1 MKLSSQSIR
10 DNQAIAGEFA
20 FCIPN
25 DKTHVCLGKNLSPQ
39 LSWTDAPAGT
49 QSFAI
54 VCVDID
60 VPSVGDNVNV
70 EGLTVAADLPRVD
83 FYHWVLIDLPADTSA
98 IDAGQFSSEVT
109 PCGKAGPGAPLGS
122 RQGINDYTAW
132 FAGDAD
138 MRGDYYGYDGPC
150 PPWNDERIH
159 RYVFTVYAL
168 DVAKLDLDGKFNGGD
183 ALAAMQGHILGQA
196 SITGTYTLNA
206 ALCALRA

>member
-1 MKLSSQSIR
+1 MKLSSQSIL
-10 DNQAIAGEFA
+10 DNQPISGEFA

-39 LSWTDAPAGT
+39 LSWSGAPAGT
-49 QSFAI
+49 KSFAI
-54 VCVDID
+54 FCVDID

-70 EGLTVAADLPRVD
+70 EDREVSADLPRVD
-83 FYHWVLIDLPADTSA
+83 FYHWVLIDLPASISA
-98 IDAGQFSSEVT
+98 VDAAQFSSEVT
-109 PCGKAGPGAPLGS
+109 PCGKAGPGAPLGC

-132 FAGDAD
+132 FAGDPD

-150 PPWNDERIH
+150 PPWNDLRVH

-168 DVAKLDLDGKFNGGD
+168 DVDQLDLAGKFTGAE
-183 ALAAMQGHILGQA
+183 ALASMKGHILGQA

-206 ALCALRA
+206 SLRG

>member
-1 MKLSSQSIR
+1 MKLISQSIQ
-10 DNQAIAGEFA
+10 DNQPIPGEFA

-25 DKTHVCLGKNLSPQ
+25 DKTHVCLGKNLNPQ
-39 LSWTDAPAGT
+39 LSWSESPAGT
-49 QSFAI
+49 KSYAI
-54 VCVDID
+54 LCVDPD

-70 EGLTVAADLPRVD
+70 EGREVSADLPRVD
-83 FYHWVLIDLPADTSA
+83 FTHWVLVDLPPAMTS
-98 IDAGQFSSEVT
+98 IEAGEFSNEVT
-109 PCGKAGPGAPLGS
+109 PCGKAGPGAPFGS

-150 PPWNDERIH
+150 PPWNDQRVH

-168 DVAKLDLDGKFNGGD
+168 DVDKLELTGTFTGAE
-183 ALAAMQGHILGQA
+183 ALAAMAKHIIGHA

-206 ALCALRA
+206 ALLS